1 MISKSSGLD
10 TALIPFTYATEPAD
24 VDVDKLNPCEFPAPQ
39 SESPYLAFLIVGATP
54 SNPSWK
60 PTMNC
65 LLLISDAVSD
75 VDNEYPKF
83 LVETTP
89 ATIAVMLA
97 SNENAVFPPCVA
109 DVGIG
114 AK

>member
-1 MISKSSGLD
+1 
-10 TALIPFTYATEPAD
+10 
-24 VDVDKLNPCEFPAPQ
+24 
-39 SESPYLAFLIVGATP
+39 
-54 SNPSWK
+54 
-60 PTMNC
+60 MNC

-114 AK
+114 AKQLALSILTFAVSKSIPL